1 MTARRILLVDDDA
14 SVRDAMST
22 FLSRAGFSVT
32 EAPSGEDALRRAA
45 AGGFDLAVSDLK
57 MPGISGLELLQAL
70 RGRGDAIPFVLLTA
84 YGTVETAVS
93 AMKFGACDFL
103 LKPFLPA
110 QLERVVR
117 DCFERSEASRPASAG
132 ARSTRAG
139 GDAIA
144 TSRAMQDVLALAR
157 QVAPSAA
164 TVLITGESGT
174 GKEVVARAIH
184 AMGTGEGAPF
194 VAVNCAALPDGLLES
209 ELFGHEKGAFTGASS
224 RRPGKF
230 ELADGGTLLLDEIGE
245 MDIRLQAKLLRA
257 LQEKSFERVG
267 GTAPVHVRLRI
278 IATTNRNL
286 RDAVR
291 DGLFREDL
299 FYRINV
305 FPIHLPPLRERKGD
319 IVPLAEHFAARFA
332 AENGR
337 PAPSLT
343 EAARAF
349 LLALPFR
356 GNVREL
362 MNRVE
367 RALLLCPTGAIEPA
381 HLGEPEESAPRTG
394 SIDATQQ
401 AGLNGASRED
411 PPHPATTASGRNHSA
426 RTGGA
431 SVKEMEKALI
441 LSTLATAD
449 GNRNRTAETL
459 GISVRTLRNKLAEYR
474 QCGEAIP

>member
-1 MTARRILLVDDDA
+1 VTARRILLVDDDA

-22 FLSRAGFSVT
+22 FLARAGFSVSP
-32 EAPSGEDALRRAA
+32 AASGEEALRRAD

-57 MPGISGLELLQAL
+57 MPGMSGLELLQAL

-84 YGTVETAVS
+84 YGSVETAVS
-93 AMKFGACDFL
+93 AMKCGACDFL

-117 DCFERSEASRPASAG
+117 DCLDRSEGARPNAAGSRPAIA
-132 ARSTRAG
+132 
-139 GDAIA
+139 DQAIA
-144 TSRAMQDVLALAR
+144 NSRAMKDVLALAR

-184 AMGTGEGAPF
+184 SMGTGDGAPF
-194 VAVNCAALPDGLLES
+194 VAVNCAAMPDGLLES
-209 ELFGHEKGAFTGASS
+209 ELFGHEKGAFTGAAS

-267 GTAPVHVRLRI
+267 GSAPVHVRLRI

-291 DGLFREDL
+291 DGQFREDL
-299 FYRINV
+299 FYRLNV
-305 FPIHLPPLRERKGD
+305 FPIHLPPLRDRAD
-319 IVPLAEHFAARFA
+319 DVVPLAEHFAARFA
-332 AENGR
+332 AEGGR
-337 PAPSLT
+337 PAPGFT
-343 EAARAF
+343 DAARAY
-349 LLALPFR
+349 LQRLPFR

-367 RALLLCPTGAIEPA
+367 RALLLCPSGALEPA
-381 HLGEPEESAPRTG
+381 HLCEAGESAPSPPDSAARE
-394 SIDATQQ
+394 SAAPAA
-401 AGLNGASRED
+401 AGRDLSPRA
-411 PPHPATTASGRNHSA
+411 A
-426 RTGGA
+426 GA

-441 LSTLATAD
+441 LSTLRSAD
-449 GNRNRTAETL
+449 GNRNRTAEAL

-474 QCGEAIP
+474 RVGEPIP

>member
-14 SVRDAMST
+14 SVRDAMAT
-22 FLSRAGFSVT
+22 FLTRAGFSVT
-32 EAPSGEDALRRAA
+32 DAASGEEALRRAA

-57 MPGISGLELLQAL
+57 MPGMSGLELLQAL
-70 RGRGDAIPFVLLTA
+70 RERDDAIPFVLLTA
-84 YGTVETAVS
+84 YGSVETAVT
-93 AMKFGACDFL
+93 AMKCGACDFL

-110 QLERVVR
+110 QLEQVVR
-117 DCFERSEASRPASAG
+117 DCFDKSQGGRTTASEVRPSGDCTPVTFSRG
-132 ARSTRAG
+132 
-139 GDAIA
+139 
-144 TSRAMQDVLALAR
+144 MQDVYALAR

-164 TVLITGESGT
+164 TVLITGDSGT

-184 AMGTGEGAPF
+184 SMGTGDGSPF

-209 ELFGHEKGAFTGASS
+209 ELFGHEKGAFTGAAS

-267 GTAPVHVRLRI
+267 GSSPVRVRLRV

-299 FYRINV
+299 FYRLNV
-305 FPIHLPPLRERKGD
+305 FPIHLPPLRDRADD
-319 IVPLAEHFAARFA
+319 IVPLAEHFAARFS
-332 AENGR
+332 AESGR
-337 PAPSLT
+337 PTPGFT
-343 EAARAF
+343 GAARAF

-367 RALLLCPTGAIEPA
+367 RALLLCPSGTLDAA
-381 HLGEPEESAPRTG
+381 HLGDPAETAQYLGQTG
-394 SIDATQQ
+394 SATEGTQ
-401 AGLNGASRED
+401 
-411 PPHPATTASGRNHSA
+411 PAASGTGLA
-426 RTGGA
+426 PGTRTGGA

-441 LSTLATAD
+441 LSTLQTAE

-474 QCGEAIP
+474 QCGETIP